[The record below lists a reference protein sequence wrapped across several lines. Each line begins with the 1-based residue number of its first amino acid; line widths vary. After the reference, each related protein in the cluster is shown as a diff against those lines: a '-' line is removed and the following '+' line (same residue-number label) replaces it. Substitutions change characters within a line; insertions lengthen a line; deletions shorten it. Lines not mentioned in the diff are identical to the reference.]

1 MMGRVVGRPVGEKM
15 VAADG
20 VGKMAC
26 AAGKVEQVVDVTEIW
41 GLTERAMFA
50 LMAVKIMVSQLFC

>member
-1 MMGRVVGRPVGEKM
+1 MMGRVVGGPVGEKM

-50 LMAVKIMVSQLFC
+50 LMAVKIMVS